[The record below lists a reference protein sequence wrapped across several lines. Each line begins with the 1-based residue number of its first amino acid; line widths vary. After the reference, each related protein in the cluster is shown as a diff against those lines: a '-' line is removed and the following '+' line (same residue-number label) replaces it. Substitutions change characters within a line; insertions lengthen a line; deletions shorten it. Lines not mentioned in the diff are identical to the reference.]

1 MDHAACHI
9 VYVDKR
15 VSPKLNG
22 AYLQGAAHDLP
33 VGKDLDPRTDQQLD
47 CFQRIASEIQAV
59 RDNLEKLLWNFRG
72 GT

>member
-15 VSPKLNG
+15 VSLNLNG
-22 AYLQGAAHDLP
+22 AYLHGAAHDLP
-33 VGKDLDPRTDQQLD
+33 VEKDPDPRIDRQLD

-59 RDNLEKLLWNFRG
+59 RENLEKLLWNFRG